1 MALSDSPM
9 AQMMYRNAL
18 LNLSNGAV
26 SEIDKTV
33 LSSAT
38 LPDEFIKPYLSEETD
53 ALTVMNLSYNSLSTW
68 IEEAKKANYFS
79 KHFVTL
85 SRMIMS
91 GVATMARGL
100 VTLHAR
106 GEDLSQ
112 APMSIQDLI
121 GVGSY
126 HIRKSYIGVL
136 QTSRKNPEIGE
147 RLLLN
152 QLSWT
157 NTMMRLFKTREKL
170 QTESSKCKVQ
180 SANEKKIDAPSNS
193 ELPVGNDVEAF
204 EPFES
209 SEGALEGASAL
220 SAPGAYTVPRAY
232 ASFGSNTHRTKKKT
246 AALPEA
252 NTSLPEAH
260 DNFDGDEAPALNPGS
275 QARSLQSSQAAQQ
288 KCTHDAAPDSGQTQT
303 GFDTEIT
310 DDTVELKKQEVED
323 KLQKSSKEVSTPE
336 IISHTVEQNTEPS
349 KETESDDADAS
360 QSEQERSRENET
372 HEFSPYASPCSV
384 QQEFSQREDTG
395 KLPVLDPDHPPE
407 YFKILYRALKRSE
420 GSEDGSITF
429 MENEI
434 YQLLADPVFCYL
446 ESALAEDLK
455 KAIDDL

>member
-33 LSSAT
+33 LSSAP

-126 HIRKSYIGVL
+126 HIRKSYLGVL

-157 NTMMRLFKTREKL
+157 NTMLRLFKTKEKL
-170 QTESSKCKVQ
+170 ETESSKCRVQ
-180 SANEKKIDAPSNS
+180 SSNEKKIKGSASP
-193 ELPVGNDVEAF
+193 ELPGGNDVEAF
-204 EPFES
+204 EPFENDGKGLTS
-209 SEGALEGASAL
+209 ASAL
-220 SAPGAYTVPRAY
+220 TAPGAYTEPRAY
-232 ASFGSNTHRTKKKT
+232 ASFGKKSVDSSQLSVVGEQEQEQENEEGRMKNEVDSESSEFKVQSSNPSSGEKT
-246 AALPEA
+246 LPESEIMSD
-252 NTSLPEAH
+252 TESPVSSLGTEIQEQ
-260 DNFDGDEAPALNPGS
+260 G
-275 QARSLQSSQAAQQ
+275 ARS
-288 KCTHDAAPDSGQTQT
+288 
-303 GFDTEIT
+303 
-310 DDTVELKKQEVED
+310 
-323 KLQKSSKEVSTPE
+323 
-336 IISHTVEQNTEPS
+336 
-349 KETESDDADAS
+349 
-360 QSEQERSRENET
+360 
-372 HEFSPYASPCSV
+372 
-384 QQEFSQREDTG
+384 DTG
-395 KLPVLDPDHPPE
+395 SGAEENSSSFIHNSSFPNPPPE

-434 YQLLADPVFCYL
+434 YQLLADPVFCAF
-446 ESALAEDLK
+446 ERQLAQDLR
-455 KAIDDL
+455 KAITT